1 VFETSSTESSS
12 ATSSGASELFSHY
25 NPEVVSTVDPSVYTS
40 MMSKIRSRHTPVTEA
55 SSTESSSVTS
65 SKANDLFSHFNPE
78 YSSVETPFSEPTLLP
93 PPHETWPFILP
104 QGPVTPS
111 ADNTTTR
118 TRSGHKT
125 KEPPSIF
132 PVEAL
137 TNIMFTVIHPD
148 HTITIT
154 TAPEFRTT
162 EISSADEVAETL
174 FARDN
179 GDPRKKYDKYR
190 KPDKA
195 MSKRMSRWSK
205 HHSHAEEKNWSRHT
219 KYQVKSLEEQMEYDE
234 SSWSKHHKTT
244 LAAVLPAAMQ
254 SASADAMVARNAAA
268 AAADDDD
275 DDDDPEKDYE
285 KKMRKASKEFNKVKS
300 KADAKWFKQLSKEMK
315 ESSKKREKS
324 LAKQQKADDKSS
336 KKAFKSRM
344 KEQGDDEGEEAYV
357 AFAGVVEETALTT
370 PARAPAQVTV
380 TATIVGGAQNG
391 TFSTSWRKHHA
402 SKTASLKTSLT
413 TGVGGGN

>member
-1 VFETSSTESSS
+1 
-12 ATSSGASELFSHY
+12 
-25 NPEVVSTVDPSVYTS
+25 VYTS

-268 AAADDDD
+268 AAAADDDDDD
-275 DDDDPEKDYE
+275 DDDDPEKDYD

-300 KADAKWFKQLSKEMK
+300 KADAKWTKQHSKEMK